1 MAAELHAW
9 KAEWG
14 RQGYRCARQ
23 WPKATF
29 QIIIEDAGRSALKR
43 SASNK
48 YARAIGGIS
57 NGVREWRGLWQ
68 GARGR
73 HGGHAGVT
81 FSIPSLE
88 KYFY

>member
-1 MAAELHAW
+1 ML
-9 KAEWG
+9 G
-14 RQGYRCARQ
+14 RQEGGGCRARQ
-23 WPKATF
+23 WPKASF
-29 QIIIEDAGRSALKR
+29 QIIIEDTGRSALKR

-57 NGVREWRGLWQ
+57 SGARERKGLSQ
-68 GARGR
+68 GARGW